1 MGSQDSNVDLSGVP
15 VDQEG
20 FALEF
25 GVFSGPETPFAVV
38 GDVLQ
43 EILRDEPLDEA
54 LQHFEADPVGDFS
67 CERNVNESVL
77 GGNFGENQGLG
88 VPSSS
93 GGIPVE
99 QLMEESS
106 EEEFGHEDAR
116 ARLERESV
124 NRDAKAAFAVNRDDR
139 NELISLRLKYQ
150 EMQRMLAKKGI
161 SLVDLEKEALIERVE
176 FNSGIADV
184 SKFISGRDEF
194 GLPKFTKASVSGV
207 KDVRNVFED
216 LSDSVHIVLEGQNQD
231 NSSDALRAPKNVS
244 AEEIA
249 GAVFAEPP
257 KATWSQVVKKA
268 PVPTNNLSF
277 DYVPMP
283 PGVKVVSPPNEV
295 LRKGNEKLKSS
306 IVGTFTRGAPPFSK
320 VAAFAHSIW
329 DNKGLIHISQKDPR
343 TYISK
348 FNTVAN
354 MNSALSKGTWYLE
367 KKPMLVHAWGS
378 KAGEKSSMP
387 LWVKFENIPDCYW
400 TRDGLSFLGSV
411 IGNPLSADDMT
422 SKLEV
427 LPFAKLCVDY
437 KIGDELPTKI
447 EVEVLDPITEL
458 KHIEE
463 VKVSYPLKPLVCSA
477 CKSLGHII
485 GACPNV
491 TRQWVRKD
499 VPPVKDKE
507 TVEVTVDELSE
518 PISASGSGA
527 KQPDNV
533 EDLETGQAPVSHN
546 GDDPVNTKG
555 EHGWTTVQSKK
566 SKLSPSRDL
575 SSHTSLSAALKLPIY
590 SAISK
595 SLNKGKNKKV
605 RRFEGTRSPSH

>member
-1 MGSQDSNVDLSGVP
+1 MGSQDSNADPSGVP

-20 FALEF
+20 SALEF
-25 GVFSGPETPFAVV
+25 GVFGGSETPFAVV

-43 EILRDEPLDEA
+43 EILRDEPLDEV
-54 LQHFEADPVGDFS
+54 LQHFEADPVGDLS
-67 CERNVNESVL
+67 CERNVSESDL
-77 GGNFGENQGLG
+77 GGSFGENQGLG

-99 QLMEESS
+99 QLMDESS

-116 ARLERESV
+116 ARIERESV
-124 NRDAKAAFAVNRDDR
+124 NRAAKAAFAVNRDDR

-150 EMQRMLAKKGI
+150 EMQRLLAKKGI
-161 SLVDLEKEALIERVE
+161 SLVDLEKEALNERVE
-176 FNSGIADV
+176 FNSGIADAT
-184 SKFISGRDEF
+184 KFISGRDEF
-194 GLPKFTKASVSGV
+194 GLPVFTKASVSGV
-207 KDVRNVFED
+207 KDARNVFED
-216 LSDSVHIVLEGQNQD
+216 LSDSVHIALEGHNQD
-231 NSSDALRAPKNVS
+231 NVALRTPKNVS
-244 AEEIA
+244 IEEIEGA
-249 GAVFAEPP
+249 GFAEPP
-257 KATWSQVVKKA
+257 KASWSQVVKKA
-268 PVPTNNLSF
+268 PVPNNNLSF

-283 PGVKVVSPPNEV
+283 PGVKIVSPPDEV

-343 TYISK
+343 THIFK

-447 EVEVLDPITEL
+447 AVEVLDPITEL

-463 VKVSYPLKPLVCSA
+463 VKVSYPVKPLVCSA

-491 TRQWVRKD
+491 TRKWVRKD

-507 TVEVTVDELSE
+507 TVEVTVDAPSE
-518 PISASGSGA
+518 PNSASGPDA
-527 KQPDNV
+527 KQPDTV
-533 EDLETGQAPVSHN
+533 EDLETGQAPFPHN
-546 GDDPVNTKG
+546 GDDPVISKG
-555 EHGWTTVQSKK
+555 DHGWTTVQSKK
-566 SKLSPSRDL
+566 SKLSPSRGL
-575 SSHTSLSAALKLPIY
+575 SSHPSLSAALKLPIY
-590 SAISK
+590 SALSK
-595 SLNKGKNKKV
+595 SLNTGKNKKV